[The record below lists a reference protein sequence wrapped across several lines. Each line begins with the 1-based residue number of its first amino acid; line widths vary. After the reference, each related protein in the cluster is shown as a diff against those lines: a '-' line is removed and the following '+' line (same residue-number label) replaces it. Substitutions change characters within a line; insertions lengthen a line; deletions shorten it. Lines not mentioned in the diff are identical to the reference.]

1 MLKRTKAKQE
11 ANIQDSNVANTLE
24 NDYLN
29 EMRANLVEQKKLM
42 EMKSVFVCKLIFS
55 E

>member
-1 MLKRTKAKQE
+1 MLKRTKTKQE
-11 ANIQDSNVANTLE
+11 ANIQDSNVASTLE
-24 NDYLN
+24 NNYLN

-42 EMKSVFVCKLIFS
+42 EMKSVFVCKCNFS

>member
-11 ANIQDSNVANTLE
+11 ANIQDSNAANTLE

-29 EMRANLVEQKKLM
+29 EMRANIVEQKKLM
-42 EMKSVFVCKLIFS
+42 EMKSVSVCKLIF
-55 E
+55 